1 MASCMA
7 KLLRQAGKGTAPLT
21 AAANTQHLH
30 DFDPPSP
37 CSQGSPEHPNA
48 CRAESE
54 PTKLLRAL
62 EVMGKDSTVIAE
74 SFTSL
79 FASLR
84 LALSEVTGG
93 SIDHMRCF
101 SDITGR
107 LQESTLAA
115 TTIMNPSADAWDHM
129 QFKDVVHFYL
139 QKHPDLISDPPKVLA
154 LRVDHTR
161 VVDIMRKASH
171 LHLVKPYIVA
181 VQSNNVSAVNG
192 VLNRIYVEEEDYDRL
207 RESIDMHD
215 NFDQIDLARKIEK
228 HELLEMRCVAA
239 YIYQKAGRWKQR
251 KLNWR

>member
-93 SIDHMRCF
+93 YVDHMRCF
-101 SDITGR
+101 SDITGHV
-107 LQESTLAA
+107 AVKV
-115 TTIMNPSADAWDHM
+115 ADVELYYKA
-129 QFKDVVHFYL
+129 VHFYL